1 MLFLTFHVS
10 RVPGVNAVQSRTDR
24 RARVALY
31 MSWTKMPKHQP
42 RYLSEATLDS
52 IGDAVLSTDLD
63 GQVTYLNT
71 AAERM
76 TGWPNKAATGKPLSE
91 VFRIIDGD
99 TRQIAQNPLALALK
113 LNKPVG
119 LTPHC
124 ILVRRD
130 GHECAIEDS
139 ATPIHDRAGRLVGA
153 VIVFRDVGAALETSR
168 QMAHLAQHDPLT
180 GLPNR
185 LLLHDRLTEAIARAQ
200 RNKKP
205 LGVLFIDI
213 DGFKALND
221 THGHAIGDQL
231 LRATAERLR
240 SVLRQSDT
248 VCRCGGDEFVA
259 VLSELERAE
268 DALLVARKLVR
279 AAAEPNRLDS
289 TEISLT
295 VSIGISLYPRHG
307 GTADALIANADAAMY
322 RAKRAGPG
330 GHRLFQRSAK
340 PETLNRWEADG
351 GAVASIPD
359 SAH

>member
-1 MLFLTFHVS
+1 
-10 RVPGVNAVQSRTDR
+10 
-24 RARVALY
+24 
-31 MSWTKMPKHQP
+31 MPCTEMRSHQP

-63 GQVTYLNT
+63 GRVTYLNV

-76 TGWPNKAATGKPLSE
+76 TGWPNKAATGQPLTV

-99 TRQIAQNPLALALK
+99 TRQTARNPLALALK

-185 LLLHDRLTEAIARAQ
+185 LLLSDRLTEAIALAR
-200 RNKKP
+200 RHGKP
-205 LGVLFIDI
+205 LGVLFVDV
-213 DGFKALND
+213 DGFKTLND
-221 THGHAIGDQL
+221 AHGHAMGDLL
-231 LRATAERLR
+231 LRATADRLKGM
-240 SVLRQSDT
+240 LRQSDT
-248 VCRCGGDEFVA
+248 VCRNGGDEFVA

-268 DALLVARKLVR
+268 DALLVARKLLR
-279 AAAEPNRLDS
+279 GAAEPNRLDS

-307 GTADALIANADAAMY
+307 VTADALIANADAAMY
-322 RAKRAGPG
+322 MAKRAGPG
-330 GHRLFQRSAK
+330 GYRLFQHGDAL
-340 PETLNRWEADG
+340 ETINRWEADG
-351 GAVASIPD
+351 GALASMAE
-359 SAH
+359 SVH